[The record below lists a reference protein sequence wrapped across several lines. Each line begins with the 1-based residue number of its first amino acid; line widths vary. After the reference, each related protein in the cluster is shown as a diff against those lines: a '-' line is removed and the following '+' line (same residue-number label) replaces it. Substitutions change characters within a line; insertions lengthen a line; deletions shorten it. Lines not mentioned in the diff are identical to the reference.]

1 MLLAFLVAAALQQSP
16 AALPAACAG
25 ARATPPPVDVAQLM
39 RAVRALAADSMA
51 GREIGR
57 PGGEKARRYIVG
69 RLRGLGLDSIGGV
82 VQPFDAGRRG
92 DTVVTGA
99 NLVALVKGTVD
110 TANYVVIS
118 AHYDHVG
125 VRRGQVYNGAD
136 DNASGVAGL
145 LAIATHLK
153 RHRPRHSAL
162 LVWFDGEERGL
173 AGSGAFMRTP
183 VVPRE
188 AMAVN
193 VNLDMVGRNAHDRL
207 FAVGP
212 LKRPELAPYV
222 RAAACRTPVT
232 LMLGHDKGWSAGE
245 DWTNQSDH
253 GAFDQVDIPFI
264 YLGEEDHADYHRP
277 TDDVE
282 RLQPAFFA
290 GAVQAAIALVEA
302 LDADLAPLRRTR

>member
-1 MLLAFLVAAALQQSP
+1 MLLALLSAALLQQSP
-16 AALPAACAG
+16 AAIPAACSG
-25 ARATPPPVDVAQLM
+25 ARATAPAVDGAQLM
-39 RAVRALAADSMA
+39 RDVRALAADSME

-57 PGGEKARRYIVG
+57 PGGEKARRYVAG
-69 RLRGLGLDSIGGV
+69 RIRGLGLDSIGSAAKA
-82 VQPFDAGRRG
+82 FDAGRRG
-92 DTVVTGA
+92 DTVVKGA
-99 NLVALVKGTVD
+99 NLVALVRGAVD
-110 TANYVVIS
+110 TATYIVVS

-145 LAIATHLK
+145 LAVAAHFR
-153 RHRPRHSAL
+153 RHRPRHSVL
-162 LVWFDGEERGL
+162 LAWFDGEERGL
-173 AGSGAFMRTP
+173 AGSDAFLRQP

-193 VNLDMVGRNAHDRL
+193 VNLDMVGRNEQGRL

-212 LKRPELAPYV
+212 LKRPELARYV
-222 RAAACRTPVT
+222 REAACRTPVT

-253 GAFDQVDIPFI
+253 GAFDQLGIPFI
-264 YLGEEDHADYHRP
+264 YLGVEDHADYHRP
-277 TDDVE
+277 TDDAE
-282 RLQPAFFA
+282 RLQPAFFT

-302 LDADLAPLRRTR
+302 LDADLSPVLRTR

>member
-1 MLLAFLVAAALQQSP
+1 MLLVFLLAATLQQSP
-16 AALPAACAG
+16 AAIPATCGG
-25 ARATPPPVDVAQLM
+25 ARVTPPAVDGTQLM
-39 RAVRALAADSMA
+39 RDVGALAADSME

-57 PGGEKARRYIVG
+57 PGGEKARRYIAG
-69 RLRGLGLDSIGGV
+69 RIRGLGLDTIGSV
-82 VQPFDAGRRG
+82 AKAFDAGRRG
-92 DTVVTGA
+92 DTGVKGA
-99 NLVALVKGTVD
+99 NLVAVVRGAVD
-110 TANYVVIS
+110 TTTYLVVS
-118 AHYDHVG
+118 AHYDHLG

-145 LAIATHLK
+145 LAVAAHLQ
-153 RHRPRHSAL
+153 RHRPRHSVL

-173 AGSGAFMRTP
+173 AGSDAFLRDP
-183 VVPRE
+183 VLPRE

-193 VNLDMVGRNAHDRL
+193 VNLDMVGRNAQNRL
-207 FAVGP
+207 FVVGP

-253 GAFDQVDIPFI
+253 GAFDQVGIPFI

-277 TDDVE
+277 TDDAE
-282 RLQPAFFA
+282 RLQPAFFT

-302 LDADLAPLRRTR
+302 LDADLSPVLRTR